1 MWNEFSSKL
10 LLKQKVN
17 CKLKLKKYIYAEA
30 LYFSQFVKNSWFFSL
45 FQAYWTGTYCFSG
58 GWDGLWKKI
67 SIWILF
73 FFFCSCKK
81 KVNWIDIAVLMG
93 NWMESSFLKLTFS
106 IEIKKFCFAVY
117 DILLYKSIIM
127 NSVISMIYFDRNH
140 VDISMQQYN
149 VGIKLKVY

>member
-1 MWNEFSSKL
+1 
-10 LLKQKVN
+10 
-17 CKLKLKKYIYAEA
+17 
-30 LYFSQFVKNSWFFSL
+30 
-45 FQAYWTGTYCFSG
+45 
-58 GWDGLWKKI
+58 
-67 SIWILF
+67 
-73 FFFCSCKK
+73 
-81 KVNWIDIAVLMG
+81 
-93 NWMESSFLKLTFS
+93 MESSFLKLTFS